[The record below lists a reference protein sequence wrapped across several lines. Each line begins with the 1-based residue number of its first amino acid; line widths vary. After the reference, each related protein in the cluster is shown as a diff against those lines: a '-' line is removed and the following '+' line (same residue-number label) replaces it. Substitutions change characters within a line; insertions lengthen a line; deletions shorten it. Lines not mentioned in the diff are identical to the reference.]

1 MYVKP
6 EAYQAHYRR
15 VTDGRAQDM
24 QAQEL
29 AARQQQEQ
37 REWEAA
43 WRERKQA
50 DYEHQQYK
58 KLLARRPA
66 PPPPPP
72 PPSASLAYNWRS
84 NCTPDGP
91 PLSEDEYQP
100 NYVDPCDPQ
109 YRYENQPNSAPA
121 TRPVASKIA
130 SSASQGDIQIGYDQA
145 SNSAP
150 DAEAGC

>member
-15 VTDGRAQDM
+15 VSDSRALNM

-29 AARQQQEQ
+29 AAQKQQEQ
-37 REWEAA
+37 KEWEDA

-58 KLLARRPA
+58 KLLARHPA
-66 PPPPPP
+66 PSPPP

-84 NCTPDGP
+84 NCNPDGP

-109 YRYENQPNSAPA
+109 YRNEDQPLSEPA
-121 TRPVASKIA
+121 SRPLASKKF
-130 SSASQGDIQIGYDQA
+130 SSGSQGDIQIGYDQA
-145 SNSAP
+145 SDSGP
-150 DAEAGC
+150 GAEAGC

>member
-72 PPSASLAYNWRS
+72 PSASLAYNWRS

-109 YRYENQPNSAPA
+109 YRYENQPLSAPA
-121 TRPVASKIA
+121 TRPAASKIA

>member
-72 PPSASLAYNWRS
+72 PSASLAYNWRS

-109 YRYENQPNSAPA
+109 YRYENQPLSAPA